1 MARPLPTPR
10 PAPATGQNRRPFKA
24 SDRRRRNIRH
34 DPLNEDQ
41 KIAARSLRQA
51 NRESADKTAPA
62 AVADEFRAKVFELM
76 IANMSSTLKYAEQ
89 LRRAKSPVEFVK
101 LSTIQA
107 GAQFG
112 LIIKQAAELGS
123 IAQKLATPNVKPMTV
138 VDWI

>member
-1 MARPLPTPR
+1 
-10 PAPATGQNRRPFKA
+10 
-24 SDRRRRNIRH
+24 
-34 DPLNEDQ
+34 LNEDQ